1 MDDVKRP
8 HVLLLPI
15 KMIWIAIIML
25 AIFHFTFS
33 VLNKHYGFSFDTHKQ
48 RCIPEYSFYFL
59 NKQFKTINKGS
70 IYMFHAKNMTPFFK
84 DGQLIG
90 KYVIA
95 KSGDTVEINKNGLFV
110 NGIKFRDRK
119 FYLTK
124 KLNISEGSLY
134 KTIQLRDNEIFFA
147 GTADNSFDSVY
158 WGVGNTSQIIA
169 KAIPLW

>member
-8 HVLLLPI
+8 HGLLLPI
-15 KMIWIAIIML
+15 KMVWIAILML
-25 AIFHFTFS
+25 AIFHFTFG

-48 RCIPEYSFYFL
+48 RCIPEYSFYL
-59 NKQFKTINKGS
+59 LDKQFGEVKKNA
-70 IYMFHAKNMTPFFK
+70 IYIFSARNMTPFFK
-84 DGQLIG
+84 NGQIIG

-95 KSGDTVEINKNGLFV
+95 KSGDTVDVNKNGIFV
-110 NGIKFRDRK
+110 NGLEFRDRK
-119 FYLTK
+119 FGLTE
-124 KLNISEGSLY
+124 KLKISQESLY